1 MKKAILKL
9 TDSQVGDISIVVP
22 KIRDYHKS
30 FSSVVITYD
39 NGNTRNI
46 EGQNLNELM
55 ETIDNAI
62 EEFYTSVK

>member
-1 MKKAILKL
+1 MKAILKMN
-9 TDSQVGDISIVVP
+9 DSQCGMLTIVVP

-46 EGQNLNELM
+46 EGNDLNKIVSI
-55 ETIDNAI
+55 IDNAI
-62 EEFYTSVK
+62 ENFYSGK